1 VLGLDD
7 GTPVEE
13 GVDVPTALYVFK
25 EDAVAA

>member
-1 VLGLDD
+1 MLGLDD